1 MLSSKVFTL
10 FFRRFPAF
18 LDDSLTCPQHLRFVG
33 WVTGFIHNRV
43 LTLLLFEYSLFVLTP
58 HFPYLTNAQKD
69 PTVNM
74 IKSYSRVTLLRGAGQ
89 EQGDALAA
97 WWSSVGVDLPTR
109 HFLRASDPDQISE
122 VGRGRLLVK
131 PPRVATVM
139 RSRNRH
145 CRESIRCAIEASI
158 PNGSRCPHSLLWV
171 RVTQDGHM
179 WERKVRIL
187 RFNSGVKFNGKPIKA
202 GRWGVVGGANVILPG
217 DNTPV
222 STIYACQIEHFYQAC
237 LSPMNRTDTI
247 LLVRARPYPVTHT
260 NINGISTFKY
270 KDSGNQDVLP
280 HIPPLQ
286 YILFKHFQHMGHTM
300 PDEGDANA
308 RRFISLP

>member
-1 MLSSKVFTL
+1 M
-10 FFRRFPAF
+10 
-18 LDDSLTCPQHLRFVG
+18 
-33 WVTGFIHNRV
+33 
-43 LTLLLFEYSLFVLTP
+43 
-58 HFPYLTNAQKD
+58 NAQKD
-69 PTVNM
+69 PTVNL

-109 HFLRASDPDQISE
+109 HFLRASDPAQISE

-131 PPRVATVM
+131 PPRVATLM
-139 RSRNRH
+139 RSHLYQH
-145 CRESIRCAIEASI
+145 CREAIREIIEASI
-158 PNGSRCPHSLLWV
+158 PHGSRCPHSLHWV
-171 RVTQDGHM
+171 HVTQDRHT
-179 WERKVRIL
+179 WKHQVKIL
-187 RFNSGVKFNGKPIKA
+187 RFNSGVKLNGKSIRA

-222 STIYACQIEHFYQAC
+222 CTMYACRIEHFYQAC

-270 KDSGNQDVLP
+270 KDCGNKDVLP

-286 YILFKHFQHMGHTM
+286 YILFKHFEHMVHTM